1 MTELCRSAINTI
13 RRRGRG
19 PDVVDM
25 KKVAFLI
32 IGSSLFL
39 TISCAQEGTG
49 SSSSLNEEE
58 SSGISQPTVSSE
70 EAVEEETL
78 VLNVQIPTAL
88 EEGAN
93 LSIGSTLNSWDPS
106 DEDYFASKVDDT
118 HYRLTL
124 SFPEERL
131 PLEIEYKWTI
141 QLPSFGAEDIW
152 LGVEKASDGVSEIEN
167 RVVTLTPTASGTTE
181 VNDVVAA
188 FRDPHAAEQP
198 TVVGNLDIFDVD
210 APELG
215 AGLKRTVRVYT
226 PSDYET
232 SGKSYPVIYM
242 QDGQNLFDQA
252 TSFAGEWQIDE
263 TMEERL
269 AAGLETAIVVGI
281 DNTADRMDEY
291 TPPWEDAQDAK
302 GDDYVRFVKGSLK
315 TYIDDNYRTL
325 EDAANTMI
333 GGSSMGGLISFYAGM
348 KYPETFG
355 GVLALSPSFQINTT
369 EARNGFLAS
378 LYNDKM
384 PRLFLAAGTEEPL
397 EPYLDA
403 VSMELYTMGFPVADN
418 LYVYENE
425 GASHNEANWR
435 AVFPEAYA
443 WVRSSEGGNYDPTRA
458 SAKATVKM
466 SEEAASYL
474 ASLEAEGTL
483 YLYNGQLATSPV
495 LEKVG
500 ETTYE
505 AELSGRIDTEETYY
519 VLYYEDG
526 VIETF
531 GLDAQGA
538 EASHTH
544 LFKEDGESFVLD
556 VASFEKKELLDYT
569 INMPEN
575 IVTYFSSFSDG
586 AQFILYT
593 GSLASSLYPS
603 KVNDRVYKVHTYLEP
618 GASVAFQFLYFDN
631 GSGLEAYEID
641 EEGHLVQDP
650 HVIELGTSGKT
661 ELSYDLAG
669 FQLPVNLTVEV
680 TIQDDFEIPTEGAF
694 LPGLY
699 NGIFGSSYRDSPMT
713 LKEGRTYSLVTT
725 AYSGLVYFTFGYCT
739 GPEEGSYDN
748 QVFERKDD
756 GSLVTV
762 YEEIAIP
769 FSEFDPANI
778 PSYTIEYTTTYLA

>member
-1 MTELCRSAINTI
+1 
-13 RRRGRG
+13 
-19 PDVVDM
+19 
-25 KKVAFLI
+25 
-32 IGSSLFL
+32 
-39 TISCAQEGTG
+39 
-49 SSSSLNEEE
+49 
-58 SSGISQPTVSSE
+58 
-70 EAVEEETL
+70 
-78 VLNVQIPTAL
+78 
-88 EEGAN
+88 
-93 LSIGSTLNSWDPS
+93 
-106 DEDYFASKVDDT
+106 
-118 HYRLTL
+118 
-124 SFPEERL
+124 
-131 PLEIEYKWTI
+131 
-141 QLPSFGAEDIW
+141 
-152 LGVEKASDGVSEIEN
+152 
-167 RVVTLTPTASGTTE
+167 
-181 VNDVVAA
+181 
-188 FRDPHAAEQP
+188 
-198 TVVGNLDIFDVD
+198 
-210 APELG
+210 
-215 AGLKRTVRVYT
+215 
-226 PSDYET
+226 
-232 SGKSYPVIYM
+232 
-242 QDGQNLFDQA
+242 
-252 TSFAGEWQIDE
+252 
-263 TMEERL
+263 
-269 AAGLETAIVVGI
+269 
-281 DNTADRMDEY
+281 
-291 TPPWEDAQDAK
+291 
-302 GDDYVRFVKGSLK
+302 
-315 TYIDDNYRTL
+315 
-325 EDAANTMI
+325 
-333 GGSSMGGLISFYAGM
+333 MGGLISFYAGM

-369 EARNGFLAS
+369 EARNGFLS
-378 LYNDKM
+378 SVDNSVM

-397 EPYLDA
+397 EPYLDT

-466 SEEAASYL
+466 SEEAVSYL
-474 ASLEAEGTL
+474 SSLEAEGTL

-495 LEKVG
+495 LEKVD

-505 AELSGRIDTEETYY
+505 AELSGRIDTEQTYY

-531 GLDAQGA
+531 GLDAQGE

-603 KVNDRVYKVHTYLEP
+603 KVSDRVYKVHTYLEP
-618 GASVAFQFLYFDN
+618 GTSVAFEFLYFDN

>member
-1 MTELCRSAINTI
+1 
-13 RRRGRG
+13 
-19 PDVVDM
+19 M
-25 KKVAFLI
+25 KKAAFLI

-58 SSGISQPTVSSE
+58 SSSISQPTVSSE
-70 EAVEEETL
+70 ETGEEETL

-93 LSIGSTLNSWDPS
+93 LSIGSTLNNWDPS

-141 QLPSFGAEDIW
+141 QLPSFGADDIW

-167 RVVTLTPTASGTTE
+167 RVVTLTATASGTTE

-198 TVVGNLDIFDVD
+198 TVVGNLDIFNVD

-232 SGKSYPVIYM
+232 SNKSYPVIYM

-252 TSFAGEWQIDE
+252 TSFAGEWGIDE

-269 AAGLETAIVVGI
+269 ADGLETAIVVGI

-291 TPPWEDAQDAK
+291 TPPWEDTPDAK
-302 GDDYVRFVKGSLK
+302 GDAYVSFVKGSLK

-369 EARNGFLAS
+369 EARNGFLSS
-378 LYNDKM
+378 LDNSIM
-384 PRLFLAAGTEEPL
+384 PRLFLAAGSEEPL
-397 EPYLDA
+397 QPYLETVA
-403 VSMELYTMGFPVADN
+403 MELYNHGFPVADK
-418 LYVYENE
+418 LYVQENE
-425 GASHNEANWR
+425 GGSHNEANWK
-435 AVFPEAYA
+435 ALFPEAFS

-458 SAKATVKM
+458 SAKATVKL
-466 SEEAASYL
+466 SEEAAAYL
-474 ASLEAEGTL
+474 SSLEAEGTL
-483 YLYNGQLATSPV
+483 YLYNGQLGTSPV
-495 LEKVG
+495 LEKVD

-526 VIETF
+526 VVETF
-531 GLDAQGA
+531 GLDGEGA
-538 EASHTH
+538 EASYTH

-569 INMPEN
+569 INMPAN
-575 IVTYFSSFSDG
+575 IGEYFSYFGEG
-586 AQFILYT
+586 ATFVLYT
-593 GSLASSLYPS
+593 GSLSSSLYPTKES
-603 KVNDRVYKVHTYLEP
+603 DTVYKVHTYLEP
-618 GASVAFQFLYFDN
+618 GTSMAFEFLYFDN
-631 GSGLEAYEID
+631 ATGLEAYEID
-641 EEGHLVQDP
+641 DEGRLVEDP
-650 HVIELGTSGKT
+650 HLIELGTSGKT
-661 ELSYDLAG
+661 EGSYDLAG
-669 FQLPVNLTVEV
+669 FQLPIDLTVEV
-680 TIQDDFEIPTEGAF
+680 TIQEDFEIPTEGAF

-699 NGIFGSSYRDSPMT
+699 NGIFGGSYRDSPMT
-713 LKEGRTYSLVTT
+713 LKEGRTYTLNTT